1 MDTRLLLVS
10 AGVRPWLLRTPW
22 SQRHSSLISGGGL
35 VGMAILMPAGY
46 FGAIVPLVE
55 PGDAATTAHN
65 IGASPLV
72 YLVGLAAIAIVLM
85 LDVVVA
91 VAWYWLFKLVHPRL
105 SLVAAWLRVAYTG
118 VFAVAVVQLV
128 IAFVRRDE
136 PARALGALDA
146 FYAVWISSLGLFG
159 VHLLVIG
166 YLAICAC
173 FIASIFGVLLL
184 ISGVG
189 YIADA
194 VGVLIGLD
202 LPVTFGSFGFVGEV
216 AIIVW
221 LFVRGRTL
229 SPRHAG

>member
-1 MDTRLLLVS
+1 MDILRYPGT
-10 AGVRPWLLRTPW
+10 AGARPVMLWAPW
-22 SQRHSSLISGGGL
+22 SQRRASLISGGGL

-55 PGDAATTAHN
+55 PKDAATTAHN
-65 IGASPLV
+65 IGAAPVL
-72 YLVGLAAIAIVLM
+72 YLAGLAAIATVLV

-91 VAWYWLFKLVHPRL
+91 VAWYWLFRPVHPRL
-105 SLVAAWLRVAYTG
+105 SLVAAWLRLVYT
-118 VFAVAVVQLV
+118 VLFAVATVQLV
-128 IAFVRRDE
+128 IAFVRLDD
-136 PARALGALDA
+136 PARVVGALDA
-146 FYAVWISSLGLFG
+146 FSAVWISSLGLFG

-166 YLAICAC
+166 YLAIRAS
-173 FIASIFGVLLL
+173 FIASIFGVLLV
-184 ISGVG
+184 ISGLG

-194 VGVLIGLD
+194 AGVLIGLD

-229 SPRHAG
+229 AD

>member
-1 MDTRLLLVS
+1 
-10 AGVRPWLLRTPW
+10 
-22 SQRHSSLISGGGL
+22 
-35 VGMAILMPAGY
+35 MAILMPAGY

-55 PGDAATTAHN
+55 PGDAAATAHN
-65 IGASPLV
+65 VAASPLV
-72 YLVGLAAIAIVLM
+72 YLAGLAAIAIVLV
-85 LDVVVA
+85 LDMIVA
-91 VAWYWLFKLVHPRL
+91 VAWYWLFRPVHPRL

-118 VFAVAVVQLV
+118 VFAVAAVQLV

-136 PARALGALDA
+136 PARALDALDA
-146 FYAVWISSLGLFG
+146 FSAMWVSSLGLFG

-166 YLAICAC
+166 YLAIRAS

-184 ISGVG
+184 LAGVG
-189 YIADA
+189 YIADDVA
-194 VGVLIGLD
+194 VSIGLD
-202 LPVTFGSFGFVGEV
+202 LPVTFGSFGFVGEI